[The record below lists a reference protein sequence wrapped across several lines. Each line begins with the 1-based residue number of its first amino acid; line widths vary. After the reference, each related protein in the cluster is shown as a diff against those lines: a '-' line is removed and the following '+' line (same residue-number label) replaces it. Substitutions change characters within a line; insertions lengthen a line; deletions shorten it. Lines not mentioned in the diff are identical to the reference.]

1 MCIKFLFRYL
11 EDLDEGVFIQQTLE
25 SVLLNEDG
33 KQLMVTWSSS
43 YQIVEPKLDS
53 SMCILFIHCYLF
65 FKILKQCES
74 LYLYG
79 IMLLVI
85 DMKFEGDVRERM
97 LVSYHRYW

>member
-1 MCIKFLFRYL
+1 MIASAKFYLGDDLRILMYFLF
-11 EDLDEGVFIQQTLE
+11 VA
-25 SVLLNEDG
+25 
-33 KQLMVTWSSS
+33 
-43 YQIVEPKLDS
+43 
-53 SMCILFIHCYLF
+53 
-65 FKILKQCES
+65 QCES

>member
-1 MCIKFLFRYL
+1 MIALAKFYVGDDLRILMYFLF
-11 EDLDEGVFIQQTLE
+11 VA
-25 SVLLNEDG
+25 
-33 KQLMVTWSSS
+33 
-43 YQIVEPKLDS
+43 
-53 SMCILFIHCYLF
+53 
-65 FKILKQCES
+65 QCES

>member
-1 MCIKFLFRYL
+1 MIALAKFYLGDDLRILMYFLF
-11 EDLDEGVFIQQTLE
+11 VA
-25 SVLLNEDG
+25 
-33 KQLMVTWSSS
+33 
-43 YQIVEPKLDS
+43 
-53 SMCILFIHCYLF
+53 
-65 FKILKQCES
+65 QCES

>member
-1 MCIKFLFRYL
+1 MIALAKFYL
-11 EDLDEGVFIQQTLE
+11 GDDLR
-25 SVLLNEDG
+25 
-33 KQLMVTWSSS
+33 
-43 YQIVEPKLDS
+43 
-53 SMCILFIHCYLF
+53 ILTYFSF
-65 FKILKQCES
+65 VAQCES

>member
-1 MCIKFLFRYL
+1 MIALAKFYLGDNLRILMYFLF
-11 EDLDEGVFIQQTLE
+11 VA
-25 SVLLNEDG
+25 
-33 KQLMVTWSSS
+33 
-43 YQIVEPKLDS
+43 
-53 SMCILFIHCYLF
+53 
-65 FKILKQCES
+65 QCES

>member
-1 MCIKFLFRYL
+1 MFARFL

-33 KQLMVTWSSS
+33 KQIMVCS
-43 YQIVEPKLDS
+43 
-53 SMCILFIHCYLF
+53 LF
-65 FKILKQCES
+65 FLKPIQSGLAFSIAIVSIGICFIFQCES

-79 IMLLVI
+79 VMLLVI

>member
-1 MCIKFLFRYL
+1 MIALAKFYLGDDLRILTSFLF
-11 EDLDEGVFIQQTLE
+11 VA
-25 SVLLNEDG
+25 
-33 KQLMVTWSSS
+33 
-43 YQIVEPKLDS
+43 
-53 SMCILFIHCYLF
+53 
-65 FKILKQCES
+65 QCES

>member
-1 MCIKFLFRYL
+1 MIVYDSISKILFRRWFKDTNVFLF
-11 EDLDEGVFIQQTLE
+11 VA
-25 SVLLNEDG
+25 
-33 KQLMVTWSSS
+33 
-43 YQIVEPKLDS
+43 
-53 SMCILFIHCYLF
+53 
-65 FKILKQCES
+65 QCES

>member
-1 MCIKFLFRYL
+1 MYA
-11 EDLDEGVFIQQTLE
+11 
-25 SVLLNEDG
+25 LLNIFFQSCKFDIWIVVPIAI
-33 KQLMVTWSSS
+33 LLSST
-43 YQIVEPKLDS
+43 
-53 SMCILFIHCYLF
+53 
-65 FKILKQCES
+65 QCES

>member
-1 MCIKFLFRYL
+1 MIELAKFYLGDDLRILMYFLF
-11 EDLDEGVFIQQTLE
+11 VA
-25 SVLLNEDG
+25 
-33 KQLMVTWSSS
+33 
-43 YQIVEPKLDS
+43 
-53 SMCILFIHCYLF
+53 
-65 FKILKQCES
+65 QCES

>member
-1 MCIKFLFRYL
+1 MIALAKFCLGDDLRILTYFLF
-11 EDLDEGVFIQQTLE
+11 VA
-25 SVLLNEDG
+25 
-33 KQLMVTWSSS
+33 
-43 YQIVEPKLDS
+43 
-53 SMCILFIHCYLF
+53 
-65 FKILKQCES
+65 QCES